1 VYPSQ
6 NIRAIRELREAGNTP
21 QVVYL
26 PNDGHMPG
34 TAESITETFEAMRSF
49 LVEKLLKGN

>member
-1 VYPSQ
+1 
-6 NIRAIRELREAGNTP
+6 
-21 QVVYL
+21 
-26 PNDGHMPG
+26 MPG